1 MSKYTTF
8 TSGCVSN
15 FAQKIYN
22 RPSSE
27 PTLKSTKAKYKS
39 TKANL
44 LIIYFIYLFNLAQQP
59 NILKY
64 WGW

>member
-1 MSKYTTF
+1 MVL
-8 TSGCVSN
+8 TSHK
-15 FAQKIYN
+15 KIYN